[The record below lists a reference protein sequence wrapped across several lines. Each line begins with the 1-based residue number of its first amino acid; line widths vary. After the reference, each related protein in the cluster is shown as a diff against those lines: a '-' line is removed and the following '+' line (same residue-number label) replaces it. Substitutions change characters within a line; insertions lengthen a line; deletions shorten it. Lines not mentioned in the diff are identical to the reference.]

1 MIFAVGSYTNH
12 SSPAIDARG
21 RGISVYKWDDL
32 NDTCRLISV
41 YQDIRNPSY
50 LDWDSVSR
58 RLYAVSEVNE
68 GTGAV
73 IAFDLDE
80 NGSLTFLGQQKGP
93 GRAGCHLTVLPAEN
107 RLFAASYSDGRLT
120 CYTLKDGDVGP
131 VILNHSYKD
140 GGPET
145 SRQKSPHAHQV
156 LPGPDANR
164 IYVCDL
170 GSDVVW
176 MHHLDALAEPPLAA
190 LRVPSGYGP
199 RHLAFDPSGDFAYVL
214 CELIPR
220 LLVTTVNPA
229 NGKMKIIQELDT
241 VEPRKTDLTTPAA
254 PATSAAP
261 AAVKVHP
268 SGRTVA
274 VSNRFDDT
282 IAVFDTGYPERV
294 NLSLADRFFCRG
306 KTPRDITFSPDG
318 SRLFIANQDSHTITN
333 RSFDVST
340 GMPLNVWGS
349 EINTGSPV
357 CIVML

>member
-21 RGISVYKWDDL
+21 RGISIYEWVAG
-32 NDTCRLISV
+32 NDTYRLTSE

-50 LDWDSVSR
+50 LSWDSDSR
-58 RLYAVSEVNE
+58 RLYAVSEVDE
-68 GTGAV
+68 GAGA
-73 IAFDLDE
+73 ITAFDLDE
-80 NGSLTFLGQQKGP
+80 NGFLTFLDQQKGP
-93 GRAGCHLTVLPAEN
+93 GRAGCHLTVLPGEN

-120 CYTLKDGDVGP
+120 CYMLKGGNVGP
-131 VILNHSYKD
+131 VILNHSYE
-140 GGPET
+140 GSGPET

-156 LPGPDANR
+156 VPGPGANR

-170 GSDVVW
+170 GSDIIW
-176 MHHLDALAEPPLAA
+176 MHHLDTLAKPPLAA
-190 LRVPSGYGP
+190 LKVPSGYGP
-199 RHLAFDPSGDFAYVL
+199 RHLAFDPSGQFAYVL
-214 CELIPR
+214 CELVPR
-220 LLVTTVNPA
+220 LLVTTVDSA
-229 NGKMKIIQELDT
+229 TGDMTIIQELDT
-241 VEPRKTDLTTPAA
+241 VEPEKTDLITPTA
-254 PATSAAP
+254 PAAP

-282 IAVFDTGYPERV
+282 IAVFDTGYPGSV
-294 NLSLADRFFCRG
+294 NLSLADRFSCRG

-318 SRLFIANQDSHTITN
+318 SWLFIANQDSHNITS
-333 RSFDVST
+333 RRFDVSI
-340 GMPLNVWGS
+340 GMPLNDWGA